1 MAMEINGLNSNQ
13 VNTNKARSGQKVA
26 ADNAEAKQSNT
37 KAETSSQETVK
48 ISPEA
53 QALNRVSQQMETDA
67 PVDSDKVE
75 ALRAALADGSYKV
88 DAKSIANKMLE
99 SDSLF

>member
-13 VNTNKARSGQKVA
+13 VNSNKARGGQKVGVSE
-26 ADNAEAKQSNT
+26 ADAKKTTAQTETANA
-37 KAETSSQETVK
+37 ETVK

-67 PVDSDKVE
+67 PVNQDKVE
-75 ALRAALADGSYKV
+75 ALKAALADGSYKIN
-88 DAKSIANKMLE
+88 AQSIARKMLE

>member
-1 MAMEINGLNSNQ
+1 
-13 VNTNKARSGQKVA
+13 
-26 ADNAEAKQSNT
+26 
-37 KAETSSQETVK
+37 
-48 ISPEA
+48 
-53 QALNRVSQQMETDA
+53 METDA